1 MANMAGVNE
10 AAADGTLAR
19 FPGIARVSLSPD
31 ALKALRF
38 PDVALLAGTLSA
50 LGTVTKLGA
59 LFVDDE
65 DGCSGGEAAAA
76 AHLSLLVSALAPTL
90 CDLDLDFFQDFAA
103 FPPVV
108 RAARRAAG
116 CRHRARRPHRAPHRA
131 PHRDRRTQ
139 PRSSNRHRFPPNAP
153 PQCESVWMM
162 LAQLRGLPR
171 LRVLNAVIRHSGA
184 GLAQLAYSAD
194 ALASTLESLRIYA
207 TAPEP
212 EDDDAEDL
220 NSVDG
225 PEFGFVGKLRG
236 LRYLCI
242 DISVFT
248 IAPLPAWIS
257 GLTGLTKLSLSGC
270 TAGVDDLPAL
280 AELRGLRDL
289 SLYEWTG
296 SGRSGPAAAPPACL
310 PGVTRLGS
318 DDLAADLRCA
328 RSNLASLLGA
338 FPGVVHAGLRLW
350 GAASQRLPAPGGA
363 PRWPALR
370 CVKVLDAKAAELPR
384 LIRLFGCGGPG
395 GALRKLTVRKEI
407 FVEPRPVPGA
417 AIGDAVL
424 AELLR
429 ELPRLQILDL
439 EPTRFTDAGMARLP
453 AHPAL
458 RSLLNF
464 VALR

>member
-1 MANMAGVNE
+1 MV
-10 AAADGTLAR
+10 
-19 FPGIARVSLSPD
+19 
-31 ALKALRF
+31 
-38 PDVALLAGTLSA
+38 
-50 LGTVTKLGA
+50 
-59 LFVDDE
+59 
-65 DGCSGGEAAAA
+65 
-76 AHLSLLVSALAPTL
+76 
-90 CDLDLDFFQDFAA
+90 
-103 FPPVV
+103 
-108 RAARRAAG
+108 
-116 CRHRARRPHRAPHRA
+116 
-131 PHRDRRTQ
+131 
-139 PRSSNRHRFPPNAP
+139 
-153 PQCESVWMM
+153 

-171 LRVLNAVIRHSGA
+171 LRVLNVVIRHSGA

-207 TAPEP
+207 TSPDSDD
-212 EDDDAEDL
+212 DDDAEDL
-220 NSVDG
+220 TSVAG

-289 SLYEWTG
+289 SLYEWQDAG
-296 SGRSGPAAAPPACL
+296 SGRSGPAPAPPACL

-328 RSNLASLLGA
+328 RANLASLLDA

-363 PRWPALR
+363 HRWPALR
-370 CVKVLDAKAAELPR
+370 CVTVLDAKAAELPR

-395 GALRKLTVRKEI
+395 GALRKLTVHKEI
-407 FVEPRPVPGA
+407 YV
-417 AIGDAVL
+417 
-424 AELLR
+424 
-429 ELPRLQILDL
+429 
-439 EPTRFTDAGMARLP
+439 
-453 AHPAL
+453 
-458 RSLLNF
+458 
-464 VALR
+464 